1 LKTLF
6 QDVLFALR
14 QFRKAP
20 GISAATVLTLGL
32 GIGINAAVFTL
43 TYLLVL
49 ERLPVP
55 NPTEL
60 VRYTFRNGSQ
70 DIGLSGPLYDALQKH
85 ESGLTG
91 LLAWSQN
98 SVAVLENRVVTG
110 TKGALMTGNGFRV
123 LELQPAI
130 GRAFSEADD
139 TTSGGS
145 NGFQALLGYD
155 YWKNHF
161 QSAHSVLGKV
171 LTINRK
177 PVTIIGV
184 LPKGFDGLIVG
195 EHVDIL
201 LPLSFEAVLNSQPQ
215 RENPGSF
222 WLTVMGRMKPGE
234 SLRRA
239 VADLGATE
247 AAVRQDADGKHI
259 FLSGFF
265 ASFKLGV
272 ESGSSGRSFLRVA
285 YESPLLALEILAG
298 LLLLL
303 CCTNV
308 ALLTL
313 ARLVGR
319 QQEFAVR
326 LAIGASRLRIFRLV
340 LSEGTV
346 LATCGLGVGVLVG
359 WWAAKSLAAMITSF
373 GQAPAIDVT
382 PRATILSFTAG
393 VTILAALLASVL
405 PAINAGRTALSPDL
419 KQTQASSS
427 LKNLGG
433 WFVPLQVALA
443 IVLLAS
449 ASLLIGTLRN
459 LLLQRSGFHA
469 EGVVMAEIDLSLG
482 KPTASL
488 AAQQAQQI
496 LDQVAG
502 APGVQSAT
510 LMSMPPLHSWFS
522 SGHYFAIDA
531 RGQVHSD
538 MEGWQESVS
547 PNYFATMGTAI
558 RRGRGF
564 LPQDLTGPHACVLSE
579 SAARRFFPGED
590 PIGKL
595 VFAGAENSESDGK
608 KPVDPADT
616 CSVVGVAE
624 DAHFRTLRETP
635 PRTIYRLFGADGLG
649 TTFSLAVKS
658 GTPADVVS
666 SIRRTVQSVAPA
678 AIAPTPYTF
687 IELQDEDLKRERLLS
702 VLSSS
707 CAAIALLLT
716 GLALYALLERL
727 VALRT
732 REIGIR
738 LALGSQPRSVLALVI
753 REGMTLV
760 VAGFAVGLIPALA
773 ISRVLRTLLFGATT
787 ASPMFAGAIALLVVV
802 GVAACYIP
810 AHRAS
815 RVDPMVALRYE

>member
-1 LKTLF
+1 LTTIF
-6 QDVLFALR
+6 QDVLLALR

-43 TYLLVL
+43 TYVVVL
-49 ERLPVP
+49 EKLPVP
-55 NPTEL
+55 SPTGL
-60 VRYTFRNGSQ
+60 VRYTFHNGSQ

-98 SVAVLENRVVTG
+98 SFAVQENGIVTG
-110 TKGALMTGNGFRV
+110 LKGALMTGNGFRV
-123 LELQPAI
+123 LELQPTI
-130 GRAFSEADD
+130 GRAFDEADD
-139 TTSGGS
+139 NTAGGP

-161 QSAHSVLGKV
+161 QSADSVLGKV
-171 LTINRK
+171 LTVNGK

-195 EHVDIL
+195 EHIDFL
-201 LPLSFEAVLNSQPQ
+201 MPLSFESVLNSPPQ
-215 RENPGSF
+215 RDNAGSF
-222 WLTVMGRMKPGE
+222 WLTVMGRLKPGE
-234 SLRRA
+234 TVRRA
-239 VADLGATE
+239 LANLRVTE
-247 AAVRQDADGKHI
+247 ASVRQDADRKHI

-272 ESGSSGRSFLRVA
+272 ESGSAGRSFLRVA

-319 QQEFAVR
+319 HQEFAVR
-326 LAIGASRLRIFRLV
+326 LAIGASRPRIFRLI
-340 LSEGTV
+340 LTEGIV
-346 LATCGLGVGVLVG
+346 PAACGLGIGVLVG
-359 WWAAKSLAAMITSF
+359 WWAAKSLTAMIASF
-373 GQAPAIDVT
+373 GQAPPIDVT
-382 PRATILSFTAG
+382 PRAVILAFTAG
-393 VTILAALLASVL
+393 LTVLAALLASVL
-405 PAINAGRTALSPDL
+405 PAITAGRTTLLPDL
-419 KQTQASSS
+419 KETQASSA

-469 EGVVMAEIDLSLG
+469 DGVVMAEIDLSLG
-482 KPTASL
+482 KPTARV

-496 LDQVAG
+496 LDQVAT
-502 APGVQSAT
+502 APGAQSAT

-522 SGHYFAIDA
+522 SGHYFSIGA
-531 RGQVHSD
+531 RGNVHSD
-538 MEGWQESVS
+538 METWPESVS
-547 PNYFATMGTAI
+547 QNYFATMGTTI
-558 RRGRGF
+558 RQGRGF
-564 LPQDLTGPHACVLSE
+564 LPQDVSGAHVCVLSA
-579 SAARRFFPGED
+579 SAAHRFFPGED

-595 VFAGAENSESDGK
+595 VFAGAENPESDGK
-608 KPVDPADT
+608 KTVDPADT
-616 CSVVGVAE
+616 CSVIGVAE

-635 PRTIYRLFGADGLG
+635 PRTIYRLFGTDGPG
-649 TTFSLAVKS
+649 ATFSLAVKS
-658 GTPADVVS
+658 RTPANVVS
-666 SIRRTVQSVAPA
+666 SIRRTVQNVAPA

-687 IELQDEDLKRERLLS
+687 TELQDDDLKRERLLS
-702 VLSSS
+702 LLSSS
-707 CAAIALLLT
+707 CAVIALLLT
-716 GLALYALLERL
+716 GLGLYAMLARL

-738 LALGSQPRSVLALVI
+738 LALGSHPRSVLALVI

-760 VAGFAVGLIPALA
+760 LAGAAFGLLPSLAV
-773 ISRVLRTLLFGATT
+773 SRVLHSLLFGVKSV
-787 ASPMFAGAIALLVVV
+787 SPMFAGAIALLVAV

-810 AHRAS
+810 ARRAS
-815 RVDPMVALRYE
+815 RVDPMVALHYQ

>member
-20 GISAATVLTLGL
+20 GISTATVLTLGL

-43 TYLLVL
+43 AYLLVL

-60 VRYTFRNGSQ
+60 VRYTFRNGGQ

-91 LLAWSQN
+91 LLAWSQ
-98 SVAVLENRVVTG
+98 SSFAVQENGVVTG

-130 GRAFSEADD
+130 GRAFGEADD
-139 TTSGGS
+139 TTAGGP

-155 YWKNHF
+155 YWRNHF
-161 QSAHSVLGKV
+161 QSADSVLGKV
-171 LTINRK
+171 LTVNGK
-177 PVTIIGV
+177 PVTVIGV
-184 LPKGFDGLIVG
+184 LPKDFDGLIVG

-201 LPLSFEAVLNSQPQ
+201 LPLSFEAVLNSKPQ

-239 VADLGATE
+239 LADLRATE
-247 AAVRQDADGKHI
+247 VTVRRDADGQNV

-272 ESGSSGRSFLRVA
+272 ESGSAGRSFLRVA

-319 QQEFAVR
+319 HQEFAVR
-326 LAIGASRLRIFRLV
+326 LAIGASRPRIFRLV
-340 LSEGTV
+340 LAEGIV
-346 LATCGLGVGVLVG
+346 LAACGLGVGILVG
-359 WWAAKSLAAMITSF
+359 WWSAKSLAAMIASF
-373 GQAPAIDVT
+373 GQVPPIDVT
-382 PRATILSFTAG
+382 PRAAILAFTAG
-393 VTILAALLASVL
+393 VTVLAALLASVL

-459 LLLQRSGFHA
+459 LLLQRSGFRA

-482 KPTASL
+482 KPTASM
-488 AAQQAQQI
+488 AAQQAQRI
-496 LDQVAG
+496 LDQVVA

-510 LMSMPPLHSWFS
+510 LMSTPPLHSWFS
-522 SGHYFAIDA
+522 SGHYFSIDSH
-531 RGQVHSD
+531 GIVHSD
-538 MEGWQESVS
+538 MEAWPESVS
-547 PNYFATMGTAI
+547 PTYFATMGTAI
-558 RRGRGF
+558 QQGRGF
-564 LPQDLTGPHACVLSE
+564 LSQDLSGPHVCVLSA
-579 SAARRFFPGED
+579 SAAHRFFPGED

-595 VFAGAENSESDGK
+595 VFAGADNPESDGK
-608 KPVDPADT
+608 KAVDPADT

-635 PRTIYRLFGADGLG
+635 PRTIYQLFGADGPG
-649 TTFSLAVKS
+649 MTFSLAVKS

-687 IELQDEDLKRERLLS
+687 SDLQDEDLKRERLLS
-702 VLSSS
+702 ILSSS

-716 GLALYALLERL
+716 GLGLYALLARL

-760 VAGFAVGLIPALA
+760 VAGVAFGLLPALA
-773 ISRVLRTLLFGATT
+773 VSRVLHSLLFGVTT
-787 ASPMFAGAIALLVVV
+787 VSLMFAGAIALLVAV
-802 GVAACYIP
+802 GVTACYIP
-810 AHRAS
+810 ARRAS